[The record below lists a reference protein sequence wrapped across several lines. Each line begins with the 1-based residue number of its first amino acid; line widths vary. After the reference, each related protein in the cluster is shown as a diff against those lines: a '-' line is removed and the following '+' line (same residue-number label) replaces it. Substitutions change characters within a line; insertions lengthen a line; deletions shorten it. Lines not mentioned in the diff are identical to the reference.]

1 MKKSLTKKVS
11 HNIEK
16 ILIKVSQK
24 GEKIAYLHKSVILI
38 FLLHLEFH
46 QNFKNHHAKKL
57 NKTYFVNI
65 FSINLDNACILNGHS
80 FFNLKK
86 KTESKLH
93 VPKPFV
99 FSNKNENKK

>member
-1 MKKSLTKKVS
+1 MQKCLCGKLLKLMKKSLTKKVS

-65 FSINLDNACILNGHS
+65 FCINLDNACI
-80 FFNLKK
+80 
-86 KTESKLH
+86 
-93 VPKPFV
+93 
-99 FSNKNENKK
+99 